1 METPDPPND
10 TPGAL
15 KHVVLT
21 PHDIPWSLRAMLFLV
36 ASCDHHNPQTRGY
49 LSEGPTLAWSLNG
62 AVLTSFNLLYTKS
75 LLLVLQRNQHSLP
88 FFFESHVK
96 HIRFP
101 LWIKRCVG
109 ETAPATG
116 DDMKDYSRWLNW
128 KHMQFSSESNT
139 AIFRSTAWFWSFC
152 PEVGDS
158 KFKVMFAFHSL
169 CCELQAIKKCCQR
182 MLNGLPSKKLTYPL
196 RLALLSWFAFSQ
208 GRIC

>member
-1 METPDPPND
+1 MWSSQPTD
-10 TPGAL
+10 TRLPQWRSNL
-15 KHVVLT
+15 SLIVE
-21 PHDIPWSLRAMLFLV
+21 WSEM
-36 ASCDHHNPQTRGY
+36 
-49 LSEGPTLAWSLNG
+49 
-62 AVLTSFNLLYTKS
+62 TSFNLLYTKS

-158 KFKVMFAFHSL
+158 KFKVMLPSQPVLWTSSHQKVLSKDV
-169 CCELQAIKKCCQR
+169 ER
-182 MLNGLPSKKLTYPL
+182 LPSKKPNISPTFGTFEL
-196 RLALLSWFAFSQ
+196 
-208 GRIC
+208 ICLFPR